1 MKTLT
6 NLCIL
11 LAMAAVAYA
20 QTGTLGTNGTSQ
32 TTTASKYLVEYSTTE
47 KCYECGTRF
56 AIGCLP
62 DSPDCGVPNKAVSHF
77 VEFDSIRDALTFV
90 NTGMYRDGDLM
101 ATISMAWELKA
112 QNPRTFVR
120 LMAIQ
125 AVALDKEVKTVEEPQ
140 PPKKV
145 ETVTYR
151 HGSETGESPRAKS
164 VWPSI
169 TCPDSSA
176 CSAGT
181 SLSFGSI
188 AVGSERIIPGVAK

>member
-1 MKTLT
+1 MIAKLF
-6 NLCIL
+6 IL
-11 LAMAAVAYA
+11 AALALPVFA
-20 QTGTLGTNGTSQ
+20 QPA
-32 TTTASKYLVEYSTTE
+32 ASKYLVEYSTAE
-47 KCYECGTRF
+47 KCYECGVRF

-62 DSPDCGVPNKAVSHF
+62 DSPDCGVPNKAVPHF
-77 VEFDSIRDALTFV
+77 VEFATVKEALTFINLTEEDNRWLADRGTV
-90 NTGMYRDGDLM
+90 IT
-101 ATISMAWELKA
+101 AK
-112 QNPRTFVR
+112 TFVR
-120 LMAIQ
+120 LLAFTE
-125 AVALDKEVKTVEEPQ
+125 VALDKDVKIVEEPQ
-140 PPKKV
+140 PPKKI

-151 HGSETGESPRAKS
+151 HGTETGESPRAKS